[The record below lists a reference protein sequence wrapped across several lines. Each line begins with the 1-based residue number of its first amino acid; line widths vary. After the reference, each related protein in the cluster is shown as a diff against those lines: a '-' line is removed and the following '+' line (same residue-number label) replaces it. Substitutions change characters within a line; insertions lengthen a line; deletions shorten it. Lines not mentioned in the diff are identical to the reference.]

1 MKNTLD
7 TISFTV
13 TAPGAAGTAAAV
25 VPGDS
30 AYVRS
35 TGLDISGRLLAC
47 WSNAQAVGFTQIVFP
62 YGHDTT
68 RNIRFRN
75 LALAPTNQIP
85 LGLKQP
91 MKSQD
96 LITVTQAGSAVAG
109 DVETVHLL
117 MAYPDMAG
125 GSDNYI
131 MTDELDARCEELV
144 TIENSI
150 TATAASTYSAAQA
163 LNAVT
168 PTLKANRDY
177 AIIGGRIGANCG
189 ALTIRGQDTGNLRA
203 SIPGNSANP
212 EETNNWFYQLAT
224 WHGLPAIPV
233 VNAAN
238 AANTFIECI
247 TNELLTAVPF
257 SLTLALLEEK

>member
-1 MKNTLD
+1 MKITLD

-25 VPGDS
+25 VAGDS
-30 AYVRS
+30 AQVRS
-35 TGLDISGRLLAC
+35 TGQDISGRLIAA

-85 LGLKQP
+85 KSAKQP

-109 DVETVHLL
+109 DVETIHLL
-117 MAYPDMAG
+117 MAYHDMAG
-125 GSDNYI
+125 GSDKYI
-131 MTDELDARCEELV
+131 ANEEFEARCEELV

-177 AIIGGRIGANCG
+177 AIIGSRVGANGG

-203 SIPGNSANP
+203 SMPCNPANP
-212 EETNNWFYQLAT
+212 EETNNWFVELAA
-224 WHGLPAIPV
+224 WSSLPVIPV

-238 AANTFIECI
+238 AANTFIELV
-247 TNELLTAVPF
+247 TNELLTAVPY
-257 SLTLALLEEK
+257 SLTLALLEPQ